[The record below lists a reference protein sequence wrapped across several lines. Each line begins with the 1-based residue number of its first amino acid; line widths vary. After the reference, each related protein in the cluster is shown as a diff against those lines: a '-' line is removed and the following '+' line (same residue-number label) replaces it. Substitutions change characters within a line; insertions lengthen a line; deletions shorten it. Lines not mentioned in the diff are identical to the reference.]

1 MMNEENELIDEAES
15 IVAKAWGEDFVPTEK
30 ELEILN
36 QVFNSKHSRII
47 YLPLVSLL
55 GLTEGIFVSQLRGM
69 LKYGKSRRVIEDHRG
84 KWWAIYNT
92 YDEWLK
98 ILPFCSR
105 ISLQRLIRRLE
116 KTEIILSKRTPGGKY
131 YGLNFRALAYFLQN
145 PEKLKKLLK

>member
-1 MMNEENELIDEAES
+1 MNEEDELIDEAES

-36 QVFNSKHSRII
+36 QAFDSKHSRII

-55 GLTEGIFVSQLRGM
+55 GLMEGIFVSQLRGM

-92 YDEWLK
+92 YDEWVK
-98 ILPFCSR
+98 ILPFCSHRSFRR
-105 ISLQRLIRRLE
+105 IISKLE
-116 KTEIILSKRTPGGKY
+116 KVGIVYSKRIPTGKY

-145 PEKLKKLLK
+145 PEKLRKLLG